1 MFSKPSRRAKNLPDL
16 GTQRSSVPFEVTIRE
31 DGTALVDGELIRVP
45 GGRPVHIA
53 VLDVLQDNAR
63 TRGGPVEA
71 VIREGQEG
79 STTWLEVTPDGSSR
93 ILSHAEEAEQAPAP
107 PPADL
112 RAAPV
117 SAPPPVAEPLPAT
130 EPVLEER
137 FQNPD
142 LSRHSPPPV
151 PSELTQLVLLVRQ
164 SVDAGFLE
172 RASAIAF
179 RLREHS
185 ARSFGAGHPYTLE
198 AVSLEAFVAHRG
210 GNHRLATTTCLELA
224 RFRSL
229 RSEPRAREDLMR
241 AIASWWLVD
250 DVSFALLHGR
260 AILDVWSEIGQQGE
274 PTAEDAELM
283 SRVNQRINRLSAPSV
298 TPEAG
303 VA

>member
-1 MFSKPSRRAKNLPDL
+1 MFTKLSHRAKNSPELD
-16 GTQRSSVPFEVTIRE
+16 TQRSPVPFEVTIRE
-31 DGTALVDGELIRVP
+31 DGSALVDGELLRVS

-53 VLDVLQDNAR
+53 VLDALQDNAR
-63 TRGGPVEA
+63 TRGGPVVA
-71 VIREGQEG
+71 VIRDSQEG
-79 STTWLEVTPDGSSR
+79 GTTWLEVTPDGSSR
-93 ILSHAEEAEQAPAP
+93 ILSHAEEAEQTPAP

-112 RAAPV
+112 HAARVSAAPP
-117 SAPPPVAEPLPAT
+117 AATGPLLAT
-130 EPVLEER
+130 EPVLEDL
-137 FQNPD
+137 FQDPD
-142 LSRHSPPPV
+142 PSPPPV
-151 PSELTQLVLLVRQ
+151 PDELTQLVLLVQQ
-164 SVDAGFLE
+164 SVDAGALE

-185 ARSFGAGHPYTLE
+185 ARSFGADHPYTLE

-224 RFRSL
+224 RFRYL

-241 AIASWWLVD
+241 AVAAWWLVD
-250 DVSFALLHGR
+250 DVSFALLRGR
-260 AILDVWSEIGQQGE
+260 AILDLWSEMGQQGE
-274 PTAEDAELM
+274 PTAEDVELM